1 MIMNESVRTKLQ
13 YGRYVLVL
21 LVTLSVFGCS
31 SRTIVY
37 RGTCAQQ
44 TQQFMDVIYSL
55 ARDEL
60 SPVIGEGINSGPT
73 ADVMKRFEELN
84 TRINE
89 LSTPACNPRTDAVK
103 EALLFYMLETRSY
116 FAVVAGRG
124 VYGEGP
130 VQAQLA
136 RMSEAGLAFEIAL
149 EDLRK

>member
-1 MIMNESVRTKLQ
+1 MNESAKLKRQYVRH
-13 YGRYVLVL
+13 VLVL
-21 LVTLSVFGCS
+21 SVTLFLVGCS
-31 SRTIVY
+31 ARAIVY

-44 TQQFMDVIYSL
+44 TQQFMDFVYSL

-84 TRINE
+84 TRIND

-130 VQAQLA
+130 VQAQLTK
-136 RMSEAGLAFEIAL
+136 MSEAGLAFEIAL